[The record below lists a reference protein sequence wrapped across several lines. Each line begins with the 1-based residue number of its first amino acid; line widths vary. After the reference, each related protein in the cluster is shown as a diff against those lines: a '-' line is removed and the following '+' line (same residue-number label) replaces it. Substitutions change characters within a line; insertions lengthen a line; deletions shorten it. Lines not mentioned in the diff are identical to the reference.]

1 MNYTVEYTYP
11 EQYIIYLSDKELS
24 IILKDVISDEINTN
38 NIIGK
43 KVVHKEGSKLDAL
56 VELIFKQ
63 FKLSYLETEKYVKDT
78 VYKEAAKRWLKKMI
92 KF

>member
-1 MNYTVEYTYP
+1 MNYIIEYTYP
-11 EQYIIYLSDKELS
+11 EQYIIYLNDNELS
-24 IILKDVISDEINTN
+24 IILKDVISDEISTN

-63 FKLSYLETEKYVKDT
+63 FKLSYLETESYVKAT
-78 VYKEAAKRWLKKMI
+78 IYKEAAKRWLKKTM